1 MPPRDPLTRHA
12 ITPPA
17 FDKGKLP
24 RERLVDAIH
33 GNIPRK
39 LIVIAAPPG
48 YGKTTLLAEF
58 GQETELGVCWF
69 RLSEGDWDVMR
80 FAQVLAASLQE
91 RFRRLRGLPD
101 LAALANSSP
110 EALALAFSTLIE
122 ERVSETFV
130 IAFDDIHLVNSS
142 PAVLAFMDAFL
153 ETLPEQVVVIAAGRE
168 VLEVSLAKL
177 MAEGD
182 LAGLGP
188 QDLALTREELADLSR
203 SQFGATLSEQEIDHV
218 LEETRGWVTGVV
230 MSGAI
235 ADAGLGSVLGAGR
248 PMVYEYLASVVL
260 NRQPDDL
267 RRFALDSAVLPVMTS
282 EACDHVLQRSDS
294 QRQLTR
300 LVRKGL
306 FVTSTESTP
315 RFYEFHPLFQKF
327 LIESLRSSDPRRHRQ
342 LRLRAARY
350 LEEHESPEQA
360 VDLYLDAGSPSRA
373 AQLAERNAQR
383 MKRIGQV
390 QTLQSWADRLEAAGA
405 KAPDVLLY
413 LADAHYDKGEAEA
426 ASTALQRADRMIGP
440 KSSVHTRAQAEITRA
455 LIALHQEDFG
465 QILKSVKKVKRLH
478 ASKPD
483 RLQRA
488 RCLRLQGWAHARAD
502 RDYAA
507 AEECAKQAVDLLT
520 QLDDRYSLA
529 DALLDLGVFQYALG
543 KTMEGNATNQR
554 ALAILKEHGA
564 PTMLALAHN
573 NRAVDLH
580 AVGHYLDAMDHF
592 QEGLKFARRAANR
605 NHEARILLG
614 QADLFNDLDLA
625 LQAAELYGQALT
637 LATQLDNIS
646 LIRYGCIQT
655 SVLHRR
661 RGGASLAH
669 EWLKRAMVVGES
681 DQPPI
686 PAVIQLAALECRA
699 APENAVA
706 TLQRLIQSGD
716 GALEASERVLAQFFL
731 AQGALRSGDSSKAAE
746 ALEQAMTAAGAS
758 GEEQVLAAELAH
770 APEMREL
777 AAASLG
783 KNPIFSVVLSRID
796 TMRALAQQYQTVEE
810 EETGS
815 SQIDIAALGT
825 AQIRINGREL
835 TELKPLTRE
844 LLIHLVDHQ
853 RVSRD
858 QLVEAFWPPH
868 PPGRQ
873 TSNLHTA
880 IYSIRRSIGKDSV
893 VFDCTVYTL
902 IPELRI
908 DFDVARFEHAAGLA
922 ESLPRGDPRRMF
934 ALTEAV
940 SSYRG
945 SFLPEYSSEWV
956 VDRRR
961 MLEMRYIDLLAD
973 HSEEAVVRNQ
983 LVKAAGSLREILRLE
998 PFRDGANSL
1007 YMEVLGQL
1015 GRRGEIVAHYQQYVR
1030 QLAEELGLDP
1040 PEEVR
1045 ELYSRLIG

>member
-1 MPPRDPLTRHA
+1 MPPRDPLIRHA
-12 ITPPA
+12 ITPPT
-17 FDKGKLP
+17 FDKGKLS

-33 GNIPRK
+33 ANLPRK
-39 LIVIAAPPG
+39 LIAIAAPPG

-130 IAFDDIHLVNSS
+130 IVFDDIHLVNSS
-142 PAVLAFMDAFL
+142 APVLAFMDTFL
-153 ETLPEQVVVIAAGRE
+153 ETLPDQVVVIAAGRE
-168 VLEVSLAKL
+168 VLEVSLARL

-188 QDLALTREELADLSR
+188 HDLALTREELAELSR
-203 SQFGATLSEQEIDHV
+203 SQFGANLSEQEIDHV

-230 MSGAI
+230 MSGVI
-235 ADAGLGSVLGAGR
+235 ADAGLGSILGAGR

-315 RFYEFHPLFQKF
+315 RFYEFHPLFQQF

-342 LRLRAARY
+342 LRLKAARY

-405 KAPDVLLY
+405 KAPEVLLY
-413 LADAHYDKGEAEA
+413 LADTYLDKGDAEA
-426 ASTALQRADRMIGP
+426 AQVALARADRSIGP
-440 KSSVHTRAQAEITRA
+440 KARILTRAHAEITRA
-455 LIALHQEDFG
+455 FVALQADDSDR
-465 QILKSVKKVKRLH
+465 IRKAVRKVEKLH
-478 ASKPD
+478 ARKPD

-488 RCLRLQGWAHARAD
+488 RCLRLQGWAHARGI

-507 AEECAKQAVDLLT
+507 AEQCTLQAVDLLT
-520 QLDDRYSLA
+520 QLDDQYSLA
-529 DALLDLGVFQYALG
+529 MALLDLGVFQYSLG

-554 ALAILKEHGA
+554 ALDYLREHGE
-564 PTMLALAHN
+564 PSMLAVAYN
-573 NRAVDLH
+573 NRAVDHH
-580 AVGHYLDAMDHF
+580 AVGRYLDAMDYF
-592 QEGLKFARRAANR
+592 QEGLKHARRAASLA
-605 NHEARILLG
+605 HEARILLG
-614 QADLFNDLDLA
+614 QADLFNDMGLA

-637 LATQLDNIS
+637 LATQLDNAS
-646 LIRYGCIQT
+646 LIRYGCVQT

-669 EWLKRAMVVGES
+669 EWLKRATIVG
-681 DQPPI
+681 DTDHPYI
-686 PAVIQLAALECRA
+686 PAVIQLAALECEA

-706 TLQRLIQSGD
+706 TLQRLIESREGT
-716 GALEASERVLAQFFL
+716 LEASERVLAEFFL
-731 AQGALRSGDSSKAAE
+731 ARGAFRSGDLEKAAL
-746 ALEQAMTAAGAS
+746 ALEHAMTTAGAS
-758 GEEQVLAAELAH
+758 GEEQVLAAELYH
-770 APEMREL
+770 TPTMREF
-777 AAASLG
+777 ASSALG
-783 KNPIFSVVLSRID
+783 KNLVYSVILSRID

-810 EETGS
+810 EETAS

-825 AQIRINGREL
+825 AQIRINSREL

-844 LLIHLVDHQ
+844 LLIYLVDHQ

-858 QLVEAFWPPH
+858 QLVEAFWPHH
-868 PPGRQ
+868 PTGRQ

-880 IYSIRRSIGKDSV
+880 VYSIRRSIGKDSV
-893 VFDCTVYTL
+893 VLEGTVYTL

-945 SFLPEYSSEWV
+945 SFLPEFSSEWV
-956 VDRRR
+956 VERRR

-983 LVKAAGSLREILRLE
+983 LVKAEGSLREILRLE
-998 PFRDGANSL
+998 PFRDGANSMYL
-1007 YMEVLGQL
+1007 EVLGQL

-1030 QLAEELGLDP
+1030 QLADELGLDP
-1040 PEEVR
+1040 PEEMR

>member
-1 MPPRDPLTRHA
+1 MPPRDPLIRHA
-12 ITPPA
+12 ITPPT
-17 FDKGKLP
+17 FDKGKLS

-33 GNIPRK
+33 ANIPRK
-39 LIVIAAPPG
+39 LIAIAAPPG

-69 RLSEGDWDVMR
+69 RLSEADWDVMR
-80 FAQVLAASLQE
+80 FAQVLAASLRR

-101 LAALANSSP
+101 LTALANSSP
-110 EALALAFSTLIE
+110 EALALAFSSLIE

-130 IAFDDIHLVNSS
+130 IVFDDIHLVNSS
-142 PAVLAFMDAFL
+142 PPVLAFMDAFL

-168 VLEVSLAKL
+168 VLEVSLARL

-188 QDLALTREELADLSR
+188 HDLALTREELAELSR
-203 SQFGATLSEQEIDHV
+203 SQFGANLSEQEIDHV

-235 ADAGLGSVLGAGR
+235 ADAGLGSILGAGR

-315 RFYEFHPLFQKF
+315 RFYEYHPLFRQF
-327 LIESLRSSDPRRHRQ
+327 LIESLDGADPKRHRQ
-342 LRLRAARY
+342 LRLRAAEY
-350 LEEHESPEQA
+350 LEMHDSPEQA
-360 VDLYLDAGSPSRA
+360 VDLYLDARSPGRA

-405 KAPDVLLY
+405 KAPEVLLY

-426 ASTALQRADRMIGP
+426 ASAALQRADRMIGP
-440 KSSVHTRAQAEITRA
+440 KSKVHTRAQAEITRA
-455 LIALHQEDFG
+455 LIALHQEDYA

-483 RLQRA
+483 RLQSA

-502 RDYAA
+502 RDYVA

-529 DALLDLGVFQYALG
+529 DALLDLGVFQYLLG

-554 ALAILKEHGA
+554 ALDILKEHGA

-573 NRAVDLH
+573 NHAVDLH
-580 AVGHYLDAMDHF
+580 AVGRYLDAMDHF

-706 TLQRLIQSGD
+706 TLQRLIERED
-716 GALEASERVLAQFFL
+716 GTLEASERVLAQFFL
-731 AQGALRSGDSSKAAE
+731 AQAALRSGDSSKASE

-758 GEEQVLAAELAH
+758 GEEQMLAAELAH
-770 APEMREL
+770 APELREF

-783 KNPIFSVVLSRID
+783 RNPIYSVVLSRID

-810 EETGS
+810 EETAS

-844 LLIHLVDHQ
+844 LLIYLVDHQ

-858 QLVEAFWPPH
+858 QLVEAFWPHH

-880 IYSIRRSIGKDSV
+880 VYSIRRSIGKDSV
-893 VFDCTVYTL
+893 VLDGTVYTL
-902 IPELRI
+902 VPDLRI

-934 ALTEAV
+934 AMTEAV

-945 SFLPEYSSEWV
+945 SFLPEFSSEWV

-961 MLEMRYIDLLAD
+961 TLEMRYIDLLAD

-983 LVKAAGSLREILRLE
+983 LVKAASSLREILRLE
-998 PFRDGANSL
+998 PFRDGANSM

-1015 GRRGEIVAHYQQYVR
+1015 GRRGEIVTHYQQYVR

-1040 PEEVR
+1040 PEELR

>member
-1 MPPRDPLTRHA
+1 MPPRDPLIRHA
-12 ITPPA
+12 ITPPT
-17 FDKGKLP
+17 FDKGKLS

-33 GNIPRK
+33 ANIPRK
-39 LIVIAAPPG
+39 LIAIAAPPG

-80 FAQVLAASLQE
+80 FVQVLAASLQE

-101 LAALANSSP
+101 LTALANSSP

-130 IAFDDIHLVNSS
+130 IVFDDVHLVNSS
-142 PAVLAFMDAFL
+142 PPVLAFMEAFL

-168 VLEVSLAKL
+168 VLEVSLARL

-188 QDLALTREELADLSR
+188 HDLALTREELAELSR
-203 SQFGATLSEQEIDHV
+203 SQFGANLSEQEIDHV

-235 ADAGLGSVLGAGR
+235 ADARLGSMLGAGR

-282 EACDHVLQRSDS
+282 EACDHVLQRSDG

-315 RFYEFHPLFQKF
+315 RFYEFHPLFQQF

-350 LEEHESPEQA
+350 LEEHDSPEQA

-373 AQLAERNAQR
+373 AQLAERNAQSL
-383 MKRIGQV
+383 KRAGQS

-405 KAPDVLLY
+405 KAPEVLLY
-413 LADAHYDKGEAEA
+413 LASAQYERGDVEA
-426 ASTALQRADRMIGP
+426 ARAALARADRMIGP
-440 KSSVHTRAQAEITRA
+440 KTRIFTRAQSEIIRGF
-455 LIALHQEDFG
+455 IALYEEDFA
-465 QILKSVKKVKRLH
+465 QILKSIKKVEKLLARR
-478 ASKPD
+478 PD

-488 RCLRLQGWAHARAD
+488 RCLRLEAWAHAGGA
-502 RDYAA
+502 RDYQA
-507 AEECAKQAVDLLT
+507 AELCAGRAVDLLAR
-520 QLDDRYSLA
+520 LDDKYA
-529 DALLDLGVFQYALG
+529 IAIAMLDLGVFQYALG
-543 KTMEGNATNQR
+543 KTNEGNATNHR
-554 ALAILKEHGA
+554 ALVFLQEHGE
-564 PTMLALAHN
+564 PSMLALAHN

-580 AVGHYLDAMDHF
+580 VVGRYLDAMDHF

-637 LATQLDNIS
+637 LATQLDNTS

-661 RGGASLAH
+661 RGGTGLAH
-669 EWLKRAMVVGES
+669 EWLKRAMIVGDT

-706 TLQRLIQSGD
+706 TLQRLIESGD
-716 GALEASERVLAQFFL
+716 GALEASERVLAHFFL
-731 AQGALRSGDSSKAAE
+731 AQGALRCGDSSRAVE
-746 ALEQAMTAAGAS
+746 ALKRAMTAAGAS
-758 GEEQVLAAELAH
+758 GEEQVLAAELAQSL
-770 APEMREL
+770 ELREL
-777 AAASLG
+777 ASASLG
-783 KNPIFSVVLSRID
+783 KDPIFSVVLSRID

-810 EETGS
+810 EETAS
-815 SQIDIAALGT
+815 SQIDVAALGT
-825 AQIRINGREL
+825 AQIRIDGRDL

-844 LLIHLVDHQ
+844 LMIYLIDHQ

-858 QLVEAFWPPH
+858 QLVEAFWPHH

-880 IYSIRRSIGKDSV
+880 VYSIRRSIGKDSV
-893 VFDCTVYTL
+893 FFDGAVYSL
-902 IPELRI
+902 VPDLRI

-945 SFLPEYSSEWV
+945 SFLPEFSSEWV

-961 MLEMRYIDLLAD
+961 TLEMRYIDLLAD

-983 LVKAAGSLREILRLE
+983 LVKAEGSLREILRLE
-998 PFRDGANSL
+998 PFRDGANSMYL
-1007 YMEVLGQL
+1007 EVLGQL

-1040 PEEVR
+1040 PEEMR